1 MNNKLNINE
10 VIRIADLSTPL
21 ALNYNE
27 EGALFGPR
35 LNKTNALTILMVA
48 DALRWQW
55 ESLPTR
61 TAVSATGTIEI
72 NTLGELGD
80 NITVYVNDPVLGTIT
95 LGSYTIDPSDTT
107 LDNTAQHIANVLA
120 TNPYGYSISVVNN
133 VITIL
138 APASY
143 GSTINDHNNLYCVIT
158 PHYNITTE
166 LGDRLITE
174 ITLENLII
182 E

>member
-1 MNNKLNINE
+1 MNNRLTINE

-27 EGALFGPR
+27 EGALFGKK

-55 ESLPTR
+55 AGLPT
-61 TAVSATGTIEI
+61 TAGVRATGTIGI
-72 NTLGELGD
+72 NTLGDLGD
-80 NITVYVNDPVLGTIT
+80 NITVFVNDPNLGVIT
-95 LGSYTIDPSDTT
+95 LGSYTIDASDTT
-107 LDNTAQHIANVLA
+107 LDITASHIGAVLA
-120 TNPYGYSISVVNN
+120 TNTYGYSISVTDNI
-133 VITIL
+133 ITIL
-138 APASY
+138 APLAL
-143 GSTINDHNNLYCVIT
+143 GSTINDHNNLYVIIT

-166 LGDRLITE
+166 IGERIITE
-174 ITLENLII
+174 ITLDNLII

>member
-1 MNNKLNINE
+1 MNNNLSINE
-10 VIRIADLSTPL
+10 VIRIADLSCPL
-21 ALNYNE
+21 ALDYNE
-27 EGALFGPR
+27 EGALFGER

-55 ESLPTR
+55 ESLPTVP
-61 TAVSATGTIEI
+61 AVRAVGTIEI
-72 NTLGELGD
+72 NTLGDLGD
-80 NITVYVNDPVLGTIT
+80 QITVYVNDPNLGVIT
-95 LGSYTIDPSDTT
+95 LGTYTITPGDTT
-107 LDNTAQHIANVLA
+107 LNITASNIAAVLA
-120 TNPYGYSISVVNN
+120 TNIYGYTISVINN

-138 APASY
+138 APLSY

-158 PHYNITTE
+158 PSYNINTE
-166 LGDRLITE
+166 LGEPIITE